1 MKGLQFMKDFYYY
14 IKPQEMPLDALSD
27 WLNISYKNYDRE
39 YIKLFE
45 REFKRRGLKPIYE

>member
-1 MKGLQFMKDFYYY
+1 MKGLQIMENFYCY

-27 WLNISYKNYDRE
+27 WLNISYKNHDRE
-39 YIKLFE
+39 YIRLFE

>member
-1 MKGLQFMKDFYYY
+1 MKGLQIMKDFYYY